1 MAFKI
6 KPLLLK
12 FDFIGCVPQFR
23 ILDETRY
30 KSIFSSILS
39 IILILFSIAFVSYS
53 FSEFIH
59 QNPKV
64 EYYKSNDD
72 LTNKTFLI
80 SDSLLMFQYQ
90 FACWSNESEKPTFEI
105 SIFNI
110 KEDFDQ
116 SLDFEPCELGKNIDI
131 KYKETIEKLESI
143 EKMNVSDFFCI
154 NFNNTKFMLYSHP
167 SLPRENENYL
177 NIEIYSECEDKIL
190 YFKLVTEN
198 DFIDHNKK
206 DNPIVPSYQNKD
218 IFIYNDN
225 KYMLYYYHYIKFE
238 SDDGFIFSNKKT
250 INGIGVSDSPS
261 LENDDKLFTILSID
275 FKMNSANYD
284 YYRRKYEKFQSFV
297 ADVSSLINLLITISQ
312 IISEFLLSKKM
323 NKDIIR
329 YILTT
334 NNKMKKNTSE
344 KQTSF
349 NGSKLNEIIEN
360 DKKSQSLSSEK
371 KVMDINILE
380 NQKSKNPLDS
390 NNNENNFGNGIDD
403 KKIIYVMKK
412 LKFINILKSF
422 FCSKDK
428 KLKLIELCDNI
439 IQKEICIEKILK
451 RIYILESIFNIII
464 EENRELYINN
474 DISQIKEIISS
485 IYNESIYRK

>member
-6 KPLLLK
+6 KHLLLK
-12 FDFIGCVPQFR
+12 FDFIGFVPQFR

-80 SDSLLMFQYQ
+80 SDSLLMFKYD
-90 FACWSNESEKPTFEI
+90 FYSWPNVSNKPTFEI
-105 SIFNI
+105 TIYNI
-110 KEDFDQ
+110 KEDFYQ

-131 KYKETIEKLESI
+131 KYKETIEKFEKI

-167 SLPRENENYL
+167 SLPSEYENIL
-177 NIEIYSECEDKIL
+177 NIRVYSDCEDYML

-206 DNPIVPSYQNKD
+206 DNPIVPYYKNTD
-218 IFIYNDN
+218 IFLYNEY
-225 KYMLYYYHYIKFE
+225 KYLYYYFHYIKFE
-238 SDDGFIFSNKKT
+238 SDEGFIFSNKKT
-250 INGIGVSDSPS
+250 LNGIGVSSSTSSEGYGKPY
-261 LENDDKLFTILSID
+261 ILCID

-284 YYRRKYEKFQSFV
+284 FYRRKYEKFQSFV

-312 IISEFLLSKKM
+312 VISEFLLSKKM

-334 NNKMKKNTSE
+334 NNKMKKNISE

-349 NGSKLNEIIEN
+349 NRSKLNEILEN
-360 DKKSQSLSSEK
+360 DNKSKSLSSEK

-390 NNNENNFGNGIDD
+390 NNNENNFEKGIDD

-422 FCSKDK
+422 FCWKEK

-439 IQKEICIEKILK
+439 IKKEICIEKILK
-451 RIYILESIFNIII
+451 RLYILESIFNIII

-474 DISQIKEIISS
+474 DISQIKEIIDS
-485 IYNESIYRK
+485 IYNELIYRK

>member
-90 FACWSNESEKPTFEI
+90 FVCLSNFSEKPTLTI
-105 SIFNI
+105 TIDNN
-110 KEDFDQ
+110 KDYKL
-116 SLDFEPCELGKNIDI
+116 LDFEPCELGKNIDI
-131 KYKETIEKLESI
+131 KYKETIEKFESI

-154 NFNNTKFMLYSHP
+154 NFNNTKFMLYSHS
-167 SLPRENENYL
+167 SLPHEAENIL
-177 NIEIYSECEDKIL
+177 NIRVNSDCEDYML

-206 DNPIVPSYQNKD
+206 DNPIVPSYKNTD
-218 IFIYNDN
+218 IFLYNEY
-225 KYMLYYYHYIKFE
+225 KYLYYYFHYIKFE
-238 SDDGFIFSNKKT
+238 SDEGFIFSNKKT
-250 INGIGVSDSPS
+250 LNGIGVSSSTSSEKIDERPY
-261 LENDDKLFTILSID
+261 ILSID

-329 YILTT
+329 YILTA
-334 NNKMKKNTSE
+334 NNKMK
-344 KQTSF
+344 
-349 NGSKLNEIIEN
+349 
-360 DKKSQSLSSEK
+360 
-371 KVMDINILE
+371 
-380 NQKSKNPLDS
+380 
-390 NNNENNFGNGIDD
+390 
-403 KKIIYVMKK
+403 
-412 LKFINILKSF
+412 
-422 FCSKDK
+422 
-428 KLKLIELCDNI
+428 
-439 IQKEICIEKILK
+439 
-451 RIYILESIFNIII
+451 
-464 EENRELYINN
+464 
-474 DISQIKEIISS
+474 
-485 IYNESIYRK
+485 

>member
-6 KPLLLK
+6 KHLLLK
-12 FDFIGCVPQFR
+12 FDFIGFVPQFR

-90 FACWSNESEKPTFEI
+90 FACWSNESEKPIFEI

-110 KEDFDQ
+110 KEDFYQ

-167 SLPRENENYL
+167 SLPRENENKL

-206 DNPIVPSYQNKD
+206 DNPIVPSYQNNE
-218 IFIYNDN
+218 IVTYNEN
-225 KYMLYYYHYIKFE
+225 KYLYYYYHYVKFE
-238 SDDGFIFSNKKT
+238 SDEGFIFNNKKT
-250 INGIGVSDSPS
+250 LNGIGVSSSTSSEGYGKPY
-261 LENDDKLFTILSID
+261 ILCID

-284 YYRRKYEKFQSFV
+284 FYRRKYEKFQSFV

-312 IISEFLLSKKM
+312 VISEFLLSKKM

-422 FCSKDK
+422 FSWKEK

-439 IQKEICIEKILK
+439 IKKEICIEKILK
-451 RIYILESIFNIII
+451 RLYILERIFNIII

-474 DISQIKEIISS
+474 DISQIKEIIDS
-485 IYNESIYRK
+485 IYNELIYRK

>member
-6 KPLLLK
+6 KHLLLK
-12 FDFIGCVPQFR
+12 FDFIGFVPQFR

-80 SDSLLMFQYQ
+80 SDSLLMFKYD
-90 FACWSNESEKPTFEI
+90 FFCWQNVSNKPTFEI
-105 SIFNI
+105 TIYNNEEFY
-110 KEDFDQ
+110 Q

-131 KYKETIEKLESI
+131 KYKETIEKFEKI

-167 SLPRENENYL
+167 SLPSEYENIL
-177 NIEIYSECEDKIL
+177 NIRVNSDCEDYML

-206 DNPIVPSYQNKD
+206 DNPIVPSYQNTD
-218 IFIYNDN
+218 IFLYNEY
-225 KYMLYYYHYIKFE
+225 KYLYYYYHYIKFE
-238 SDDGFIFSNKKT
+238 SDEGFIFSNKKT
-250 INGIGVSDSPS
+250 LNGIGVSSSTSSEGYGKPY
-261 LENDDKLFTILSID
+261 ILCID

-284 YYRRKYEKFQSFV
+284 FYRRKYEKFQSFV

-390 NNNENNFGNGIDD
+390 NNNENNFEKGIDD

-439 IQKEICIEKILK
+439 IKKEICIEKILK
-451 RIYILESIFNIII
+451 RLYILESIFNIII

-474 DISQIKEIISS
+474 DMSQIKEIIDS
-485 IYNESIYRK
+485 IYNELIYRK